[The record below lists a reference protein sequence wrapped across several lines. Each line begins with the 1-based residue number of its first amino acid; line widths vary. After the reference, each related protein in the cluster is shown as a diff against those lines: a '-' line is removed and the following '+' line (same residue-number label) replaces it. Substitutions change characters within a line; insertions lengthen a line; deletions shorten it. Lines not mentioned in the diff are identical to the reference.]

1 MLNKLRRNLT
11 LLNTFVLVGIL
22 IAISAF
28 LYFTMRI
35 NLTSDVDSELA
46 MASEQ
51 LSTYINYF
59 DEISEGYP
67 RDVEKDEEYNDL
79 IQRLLN
85 QNITTVVWDENFDVI
100 RSSIYLQLPN
110 DILRDLVQYN
120 FRTGNIGGEALNY
133 KYGIIDMKVF
143 TNVYVNQSGQM
154 RVVQTIKN
162 MNAEIGFLNWLLRIL
177 IIAVFIGMTLSL
189 AGGYIISGRSII
201 PVKESIKR
209 QQEFVANVSHELR
222 TPIAVVLTN
231 LEVIKTAPEE
241 TVRQQWQWL
250 GNAYDETKRMEK
262 VVTDLLFLAKV
273 DAGQLNLEREKFNL
287 AYLITDTSEKLMP
300 LAAKKNISIYNSI
313 DDKILLNADRLKMTQ
328 LAIILIDNGIKY
340 STENSAITIS
350 SKEDKGFFILKFKDH
365 GIGIAPGDM
374 EKVYERFF
382 RADKARS
389 RDMGGTGLG
398 LSIAKWIADE
408 HDWKIE
414 ITSKPGKGTTASV
427 FIPMEQIYYE
437 EE

>member
-1 MLNKLRRNLT
+1 MLNKLRLNLT

-28 LYFTMRI
+28 LYFTMRL
-35 NLTSDVDSELA
+35 NLANDVDSELS

-59 DEISEGYP
+59 DEISDGYP
-67 RDVEKDEEYNDL
+67 RDAEKDEEYNDL
-79 IQRLLN
+79 IQKLLN
-85 QNITTVVWDENFDVI
+85 QNITTVVWNEDFDVM

-110 DILRDLVQYN
+110 NILNDLIQYN
-120 FRTGNIGGEALNY
+120 FQTGNIGGEALNY
-133 KYGIIDMKVF
+133 KYGIIDMKIF
-143 TNVYVNQSGQM
+143 TNVYVSQSGEM

-177 IIAVFIGMTLSL
+177 LIAVFMGMTLSL

-201 PVKESIKR
+201 PVKESIKK

-231 LEVIKTAPEE
+231 LDVIKTSPEE
-241 TVRQQWQWL
+241 TVRQQWEWL
-250 GNAYDETKRMEK
+250 NNAYNETKRMEK

-273 DAGQLNLEREKFNL
+273 DAGQINLEREKFNL

-313 DDKILLNADRLKMTQ
+313 DDKIMLNADRLKMMQ
-328 LAIILIDNGIKY
+328 LAIILIDNSIKY
-340 STENSAITIS
+340 SAENSAITIS
-350 SKEDKGFFILKFKDH
+350 SKEDKGYFILKFKDH
-365 GIGIAPGDM
+365 GIGIAGKDL
-374 EKVYERFF
+374 EKIYERFY

-408 HDWKIE
+408 HDWHIE
-414 ITSKPGKGTTASV
+414 ITSKPSKGTTASV